1 MKNIKAFIEKW
12 NVGYEDPGQQAEF
25 AREMRRD
32 IDSLITQKCLKE
44 KYHPNNDR
52 DWSAKTE
59 NLFNKYTV
67 NGMREMT
74 FQRFKEAAAELSRDK
89 LTPHHHTTTK

>member
-25 AREMRRD
+25 AREMRKD
-32 IDSLITQKCLKE
+32 IGSLIAKKDYC
-44 KYHPNNDR
+44 PNNNPNWLVR
-52 DWSAKTE
+52 AE
-59 NLFNKYTV
+59 AIFNKITA

-74 FQRFKEAAAELSRDK
+74 LDRFNEAVAELQKSP
-89 LTPHHHTTTK
+89 LV